1 MIRVQQIDRRDRLKP
16 IRSGIRPGHKRR
28 ERIDMTHIISTAS
41 KAFEHAVAA
50 VIVVNVVLVVAA
62 LVVDGHESAFELAH
76 SVVLAVFC
84 VELAV
89 RLRAGGWRFLRKPL
103 NAFDTAVIALS
114 CMPVLGIDASLLR
127 LARLARLVHL
137 VRHISHLRLI
147 RFLRVDAV
155 VVAGAALAMAAVFM
169 GSAGLG
175 LNPWL

>member
-1 MIRVQQIDRRDRLKP
+1 MA
-16 IRSGIRPGHKRR
+16 
-28 ERIDMTHIISTAS
+28 HIISTAS
-41 KAFEHAVAA
+41 KSFEHAVAA

-89 RLRAGGWRFLRKPL
+89 RLRAGGWRFLRKPI
-103 NAFDTAVIALS
+103 NAFDTLVIVLS
-114 CMPVLGIDASLLR
+114 TLPVLGIDASLLR

-147 RFLRVDAV
+147 RLVRVDAV
-155 VVAGAALAMAAVFM
+155 LVAGVALALAAVFM
-169 GSAGLG
+169 GTAVLS
-175 LNPWL
+175 LNPWI